1 MALARWLAAHEGV
14 AAVLY
19 PGLAGHDG
27 HAVAARQM
35 KGGYGYLLSFLV
47 RGDRARALDVVGRLR
62 LWHRATS
69 LGGVESLC
77 EHRASIEPDT
87 GIPETL
93 IRLSVGIEDAGDL
106 IADLEG
112 ALG

>member
-1 MALARWLAAHEGV
+1 VAEWLDAHDGV
-14 AAVLY
+14 EAVLY
-19 PGLAGHDG
+19 PGLPGHAG

-35 KGGYGYLLSFLV
+35 CGGFGYLLSFLV

-69 LGGVESLC
+69 LGGVESLV
-77 EHRASIEPDT
+77 EHRHSIEPHT
-87 GIPETL
+87 GIPENL
-93 IRLSVGIEDAGDL
+93 VRLSVGM
-106 IADLEG
+106 EG